1 MKKTFKN
8 LKSKISSRPLVIGI
22 DAGGTKVRGVLMSD
36 KKILKKSEK
45 LHDAAI
51 ITKEVFLNTLL
62 KVIDELWD
70 KKIKRIGLGLPG
82 PVENNKV
89 KPGGRVKS
97 LNQIDFEKLLEKKY
111 KTDVVLDNDV
121 KTALRFEVLQYKKFN
136 SIFMITLGTGIG
148 GAWWLNNKIMKGS
161 FSSGYEIGQMVFEKN
176 NPEAFEVKLS
186 GRGFF
191 RNLKTLPIESEN
203 AARRGNLYHKKIWR
217 EFGRNLG
224 LALANLI
231 NLIEPELIVVGGGI
245 VHAWPLFAPDARKT
259 IQKLVLS
266 PQARKKTKIVKA
278 VDDRW
283 AGAIGAVM
291 MAQSK
296 NPNF

>member
-1 MKKTFKN
+1 MDKKLQSVIRN
-8 LKSKISSRPLVIGI
+8 SKFANHLVIGI
-22 DAGGTKVRGVLMSD
+22 DAGGTKVRGVLMSG

-51 ITKEVFLNTLL
+51 VTKEVFLNTLL
-62 KVIDELWD
+62 KVIDEVWD
-70 KKIKRIGLGLPG
+70 KKTKRIGLGLPG
-82 PVENNKV
+82 PVENNRV
-89 KPGGRVKS
+89 RPGGRVKS
-97 LNQIDFEKLLEKKY
+97 LNQINFEKLLEKKY

-148 GAWWLNNKIMKGS
+148 GAWWLNNKIMRGS
-161 FSSGYEIGQMVFEKN
+161 FSSGYEVGQMVFDKN

-203 AARRGNLYHKKIWR
+203 AARRGNLYHKKLWR

-224 LALANLI
+224 LTLANLV
-231 NLIEPELIVVGGGI
+231 NLIEPELIVLGGGI

-259 IQKLVLS
+259 IKQLVLS

-283 AGAIGAVM
+283 AGAIGAAM
-291 MAQSK
+291 MAQK
-296 NPNF
+296 P

>member
-1 MKKTFKN
+1 MKKQN
-8 LKSKISSRPLVIGI
+8 LVIGL

-51 ITKEVFLNTLL
+51 VTKEVFLNTLL
-62 KVIDELWD
+62 KVLDELYSE
-70 KKIKRIGLGLPG
+70 KAHPHTAESMEIKRIGLGLPG
-82 PVENNKV
+82 PVENNRV
-89 KPGGRVKS
+89 RPGGRVKS

-111 KTDVVLDNDV
+111 KTDVVLENDV
-121 KTALRFEVLQYKKFN
+121 KMALRFEILHYKKFS

-148 GAWWLNNKIMKGS
+148 GAWYLGNKIMKGS
-161 FSSGYEIGQMVFEKN
+161 FSSGYEVGQMVFDKN
-176 NPEAFEVKLS
+176 NPETFETRLS

-203 AARRGNLYHKKIWR
+203 AARAGNLYHRKLWQ

-231 NLIEPELIVVGGGI
+231 NLIEPQLIVLGGGI
-245 VHAWPLFAPDARKT
+245 VHAWPLFIPDTKKT

-283 AGAIGAVM
+283 AGAIGAAM
-291 MAQSK
+291 MAQEK
-296 NPNF
+296 

>member
-1 MKKTFKN
+1 MDKKYPQQSASN
-8 LKSKISSRPLVIGI
+8 PRKSALVIGI
-22 DAGGTKVRGVLMSD
+22 DAGGTKVRGVLMLG

-62 KVIDELWD
+62 KVLDEIWD
-70 KKIKRIGLGLPG
+70 KKTKRIGLGLPG

-89 KPGGRVKS
+89 RPGGRVKS
-97 LNQIDFEKLLEKKY
+97 LSQIDFKKLLEKKY

-121 KTALRFEVLQYKKFN
+121 KMTLKFEVQKFKRFS

-148 GAWWLNNKIMKGS
+148 GAWYLNNKIMKGS
-161 FSSGYEIGQMVFEKN
+161 FSSGYEVGQMVFDKN
-176 NPEAFEVKLS
+176 NPETFETKLS

-191 RNLKTLPIESEN
+191 KNLKTLPIESEH
-203 AARRGNLYHKKIWR
+203 AARNGNAYHKKLWR

-245 VHAWPLFAPDARKT
+245 VHAWPLFIQDTKKT
-259 IQKLVLS
+259 VQKFVLS
-266 PQARKKTKIVKA
+266 PQARKNTKITKA

-283 AGAIGAVM
+283 AGAIGAAM
-291 MAQSK
+291 MAQSQK
-296 NPNF
+296 KS